1 VDGIEYTKV
10 LDSYSPSYEVG
21 GTVELRYDP
30 DDPEKITSGYA
41 IGIYSM
47 LVGAVILL
55 MAGFLTVKQKRSVRQ
70 LKEEGGGIQYMPSK
84 KGEERELY
92 FVTDIGTAKFGH
104 RIEDAE
110 RRVLYEAKMTKF
122 TLLSAY
128 EFDFIDYENNQTTH
142 HLIGHTEETDWD
154 SLLIDNNSTF
164 TLDGVDVWKHLRSMG
179 VTIDS
184 RFGRAE
190 GIMPS
195 YDIRKDGELLA
206 YAENTS
212 HFVHEED
219 AEQHK
224 VASRIPNPMFFRVF
238 TSEENLDLLF
248 MILVA
253 IARTGATDERGGSR
267 RMLLNTLEREK

>member
-1 VDGIEYTKV
+1 MFSVKGPGFKVFAVIIAAVALAFGIYSTFIQSAGYEKTMATIVSIEEDTESGSEDSYIVTAKYTVDGIEYTKV

-41 IGIYSM
+41 IGIYSL

-55 MAGFLTVKQKRSVRQ
+55 MTGFLTVKQKRSVRQ

-92 FVTDIGTAKFGH
+92 FVTDLGTAKFGH

-142 HLIGHTEETDWD
+142 HLICC
-154 SLLIDNNSTF
+154 L
-164 TLDGVDVWKHLRSMG
+164 
-179 VTIDS
+179 
-184 RFGRAE
+184 
-190 GIMPS
+190 
-195 YDIRKDGELLA
+195 
-206 YAENTS
+206 
-212 HFVHEED
+212 
-219 AEQHK
+219 
-224 VASRIPNPMFFRVF
+224 
-238 TSEENLDLLF
+238 
-248 MILVA
+248 
-253 IARTGATDERGGSR
+253 
-267 RMLLNTLEREK
+267 